1 VGRTLAGQG
10 EASQLAHFEPEHLE
24 VLMACL
30 PDPGVDLDDEWLA
43 VFEKVKAYVFVA
55 LVDPALHHGATDV
68 VRRFWL
74 SRPQAAALRAIEASK
89 KTLLQTLRINY
100 GDTGHTRVHEAAL
113 LAFLREMR
121 DHGGAIAEMLQAVVD
136 QFREA
141 HNVEFQRSSLD
152 ALFE

>member
-1 VGRTLAGQG
+1 M
-10 EASQLAHFEPEHLE
+10 AS
-24 VLMACL
+24 L
-30 PDPGVDLDDEWLA
+30 PDTDVDLDDEWLE

-74 SRPQAAALRAIEASK
+74 CRPQSAGLKAIEASK
-89 KTLLQTLRINY
+89 RTLLQTLRINY
-100 GDTGHTRVHEAAL
+100 GDTGHTRVHESEL
-113 LAFLREMR
+113 LDFLREMR
-121 DHGGAIAEMLQAVVD
+121 DAGGAIADMLQSVVD

-152 ALFE
+152 MLFE